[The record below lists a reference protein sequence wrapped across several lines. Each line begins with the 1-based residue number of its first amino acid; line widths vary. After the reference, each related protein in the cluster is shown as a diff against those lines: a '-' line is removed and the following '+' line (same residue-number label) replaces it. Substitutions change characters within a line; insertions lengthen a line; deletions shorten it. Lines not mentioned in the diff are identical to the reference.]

1 MKNILFVFG
10 TRPEIIK
17 LAPVI
22 LELRKYPQD
31 YNVII
36 CNTEQ
41 QKELS
46 NQTLAYFGL
55 KADINLDCMRENQ
68 SLAGIQTKILQSL
81 DEVFNTRQIDATIVQ
96 GDTMTVLCG
105 ALISFYHKIP
115 VYHVEA
121 GLRSYDI
128 FEPFPE
134 EVMRQMTSRV
144 ASIHFAPTEVNR
156 QALLK
161 EKDVDLSKVTF
172 NYSNEAS
179 DLVSFFNA
187 S

>member
-1 MKNILFVFG
+1 MKNIIFIFG

-55 KADINLDCMRENQ
+55 
-68 SLAGIQTKILQSL
+68 
-81 DEVFNTRQIDATIVQ
+81 
-96 GDTMTVLCG
+96 
-105 ALISFYHKIP
+105 
-115 VYHVEA
+115 
-121 GLRSYDI
+121 
-128 FEPFPE
+128 
-134 EVMRQMTSRV
+134 
-144 ASIHFAPTEVNR
+144 
-156 QALLK
+156 
-161 EKDVDLSKVTF
+161 
-172 NYSNEAS
+172 
-179 DLVSFFNA
+179 
-187 S
+187 